1 MGLIS
6 NRHWKLSTDIASD
19 SSELSDGVVDDSSAT
34 PPKKRALNRRTIALL
49 AAIFVLGA
57 GLVVRYQS
65 GDSESQLPG
74 TMQGAAQELVETNPD
89 DPVAWFTK
97 GALQQIQERDLEG
110 AIESY
115 SRALELDP
123 GYVTALFN
131 RGFAYKDLGRLEEA
145 RLDFAQIV
153 IIKNGQAPLA
163 LLNVGLVYIE
173 QGDQELGEGFLQRAY
188 EQDPTLRP

>member
-1 MGLIS
+1 M
-6 NRHWKLSTDIASD
+6 
-19 SSELSDGVVDDSSAT
+19 VDDSSAT

-89 DPVAWFTK
+89 DPAAWFTK
-97 GALQQIQERDLEG
+97 GAIQQLEEGDLEG

-115 SRALELDP
+115 NRALELDP
-123 GYVTALFN
+123 RYLKALFN

-153 IIKNGQAPLA
+153 VYNGGQDASA
-163 LLNVGLVYIE
+163 LRMVGLIYIE
-173 QGDQELGEGFLQRAY
+173 QGELELGEQFLQRAY

>member
-1 MGLIS
+1 MS
-6 NRHWKLSTDIASD
+6 RDSASD
-19 SSELSDGVVDDSSAT
+19 SSELSDGVVGDSSAT

-49 AAIFVLGA
+49 VALFVLGA
-57 GLVVRYQS
+57 GLVVRYQ
-65 GDSESQLPG
+65 GADSESQLPG
-74 TMQGAAQELVETNPD
+74 AIQGAAQEMVDSNPD

-115 SRALELDP
+115 NRALELDP

-131 RGFAYKDLGRLEEA
+131 RGFAYKDLGRLEDA

-153 IIKNGQAPLA
+153 VIKNGQAPLA
-163 LLNVGLVYIE
+163 LLNVGLIYLE
-173 QGDQELGEGFLQRAY
+173 QGDEELGEGFLQRAY